1 MRNGGVSSR
10 LERSL
15 PQCDVLWLGKN
26 KLTLVRDVDITT
38 FGNQQP
44 DALLAFNIPITLGPE
59 TEDGYADQSETVFVL
74 LGEIHELLRLRV
86 RKEEREKG
94 HIREDAC
101 PSQAMHN
108 QFCLLWGSEADIG

>member
-59 TEDGYADQSETVFVL
+59 TEDSYADQSETVFVL

-94 HIREDAC
+94 HVREDAC
-101 PSQAMHN
+101 PDQAVHN